1 MPSTSGN
8 WTGPAAPGGQAP
20 GQSSGSTSTSTLNS
34 PGSSSAPAGVDSQ
47 TGSYLPGNSGGA
59 EATRPGGATQL
70 PSVPT
75 APSTGS
81 RPNPGASSS
90 STMPSTSGNW
100 TGPAAPGGQAPGQSS
115 GSTSTSTLNSPGS
128 SSAPAGVDS
137 QTGSYLPGNSGGAEA
152 ERPGSG
158 MTNPSTPASPDSWGG
173 SQGGTDPS
181 SGLQSQERPTTPSQ
195 GRPDTSL
202 SSGGSGTH
210 TRPSTGSGGSS
221 SSQGS
226 SSGGHTRPSVGHQ
239 RPSTPSASGHPHRHH
254 STRPTTNVHHWY
266 YGNRGPV
273 VNIHHQRP
281 VYWYHGVWVYGPRPA
296 QHVYYNETTTVQPS
310 ERPGLP
316 ERKIN
321 RSDSFMIGVHGSQ
334 MAAGYDGGG
343 SFVDPGVGVSFAYR
357 PVETFSVGLDYSY
370 FNPTME
376 DSATPRE
383 TANIAPNISIHAVP
397 WKRVSPYAEFGMTAS
412 RRIYEDQWTQNGEQ
426 FETNVTGTAWG
437 PHAGLGLEVAI
448 GKSLALDLSGKYVGY
463 VNVEG
468 DDPSSPSALQGNLGL
483 NIYF

>member
-1 MPSTSGN
+1 
-8 WTGPAAPGGQAP
+8 
-20 GQSSGSTSTSTLNS
+20 
-34 PGSSSAPAGVDSQ
+34 
-47 TGSYLPGNSGGA
+47 
-59 EATRPGGATQL
+59 
-70 PSVPT
+70 
-75 APSTGS
+75 
-81 RPNPGASSS
+81 
-90 STMPSTSGNW
+90 
-100 TGPAAPGGQAPGQSS
+100 
-115 GSTSTSTLNSPGS
+115 
-128 SSAPAGVDS
+128 
-137 QTGSYLPGNSGGAEA
+137 
-152 ERPGSG
+152 
-158 MTNPSTPASPDSWGG
+158 
-173 SQGGTDPS
+173 
-181 SGLQSQERPTTPSQ
+181 
-195 GRPDTSL
+195 
-202 SSGGSGTH
+202 
-210 TRPSTGSGGSS
+210 
-221 SSQGS
+221 
-226 SSGGHTRPSVGHQ
+226 
-239 RPSTPSASGHPHRHH
+239 
-254 STRPTTNVHHWY
+254 
-266 YGNRGPV
+266 V
-273 VNIHHQRP
+273 VNVHHQRP

-321 RSDSFMIGVHGSQ
+321 RSDSFMLGVHGSQ